1 MTVNKW
7 VLVLMIGVALTVG
20 PAWSEEGKLSENT
33 LDIGKLTCKELMGGS
48 DIEREVGIAF
58 FHGYMAG
65 KKNRQAIDL
74 PAASALSDKV
84 RDFCLSNPTNTLM
97 DAFINLG
104 K

>member
-1 MTVNKW
+1 M
-7 VLVLMIGVALTVG
+7 
-20 PAWSEEGKLSENT
+20 SENT
-33 LDIGKLTCKELMGGS
+33 PDIGKLTRKELMGGT

-74 PAASALSDKV
+74 PVASALSVKV
-84 RDFCLSNPTNTLM
+84 RDFCLSNPTNTVM
-97 DAFINLG
+97 DAFKNLG